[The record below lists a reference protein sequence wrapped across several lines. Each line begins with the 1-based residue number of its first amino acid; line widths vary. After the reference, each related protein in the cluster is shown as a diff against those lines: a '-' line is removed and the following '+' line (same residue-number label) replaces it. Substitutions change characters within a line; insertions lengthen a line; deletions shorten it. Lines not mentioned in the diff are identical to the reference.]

1 MRQTTA
7 HCQRIELVGQ
17 RVRAQFACD
26 LIPAPGQFLLARLA
40 PTYDPYLRQTLFPVL
55 ISESG
60 FAVELSTDDQAL
72 RFLAPG
78 ISVDVIGPAGVPVPD
93 LPPRS
98 RLLLIADHDPAVLL
112 PFASRAIGGGGA
124 ATVLLARPYPLDA
137 LDPEI
142 ELRVGDLAALTAEF
156 APGADAVLIHT
167 EKTLYQTLFD
177 SLTAARAF
185 FQADYALALLRPPM
199 PCGVGACGAC
209 AVKTARGHKLA
220 CADGPFF
227 PLQTELTF

>member
-1 MRQTTA
+1 MRQTIA

-40 PTYDPYLRQTLFPVL
+40 PTFDPYLRQTLFPVL
-55 ISESG
+55 ISDSG
-60 FAVELSTDDQAL
+60 FAAELAADDPAL

-78 ISVDVIGPAGVPVPD
+78 ISVDVIGPAGLPAPD

-124 ATVLLARPYPLDA
+124 ATVLLAHPYPLDA

-167 EKTLYQTLFD
+167 DPSFHQPIYD
-177 SLTAARAF
+177 SLTNAHF
-185 FQADYALALLRPPM
+185 LFPSDYARALLRLPK

>member
-1 MRQTTA
+1 MRQTLA

-26 LIPAPGQFLLARLA
+26 LVPAPGQFLLARLA
-40 PTYDPYLRQTLFPVL
+40 PAYDPYLRQTLFPVL
-55 ISESG
+55 ISDSG
-60 FAVELSTDDQAL
+60 FAVELSTDDPAL
-72 RFLAPG
+72 RVLAPG

-98 RLLLIADHDPAVLL
+98 RLLLLANHAPAVLL
-112 PFASRAIGGGGA
+112 PFASRAINGGGA
-124 ATVLLARPYPLDA
+124 ATLLLAHPYPLDA

-156 APGADAVLIHT
+156 APGADAVLIHAD
-167 EKTLYQTLFD
+167 KTLYPTLFD

-185 FQADYALALLRPPM
+185 FPADYSRALLRPPM

-227 PLQTELTF
+227 PLQTGLTF